1 MVYCVR
7 QPACGVC
14 LASCSFI
21 ESALQENDDDDEGSD
36 DDAAVDVLFN
46 DDGSRNV
53 PCRCAAAC
61 TGCARLPRS
70 LTRSHRD
77 EEELARERERKAK
90 LTDKQMDEVLKTVP
104 KVPPKPRQR
113 GDFNSAM

>member
-1 MVYCVR
+1 MTRAATMTPRLTCSSMTTAAEMRRAGVPLLA
-7 QPACGVC
+7 PAVLVC
-14 LASCSFI
+14 
-21 ESALQENDDDDEGSD
+21 
-36 DDAAVDVLFN
+36 
-46 DDGSRNV
+46 
-53 PCRCAAAC
+53 
-61 TGCARLPRS
+61 PRS
-70 LTRSHRD
+70 LTRSRSHRD

>member
-1 MVYCVR
+1 MTRAATMMPRLTCSSMTTAVEMCRAGVPLLA
-7 QPACGVC
+7 PA
-14 LASCSFI
+14 
-21 ESALQENDDDDEGSD
+21 
-36 DDAAVDVLFN
+36 VLI
-46 DDGSRNV
+46 
-53 PCRCAAAC
+53 C
-61 TGCARLPRS
+61 PRS